1 MRHTRRGRRVAVVDP
16 YAAPSSSQERGSTW
30 PLTLDRSSTFRDPTA
45 LLVPVFLS
53 PLRSIGPFS
62 ISYSLSLVPPTESK
76 LTHTS
81 MIWEISPIAIV
92 HFTKGTLEYNALKS
106 FMKKKNLTALGCEIN
121 SFAPPGVNHISKR
134 MIFNEI
140 RDGNQRLSHD
150 IKDVKDSIDGVKD
163 VLEKILARLDSLAED
178 RHRDHSPRRSQ
189 KKELQ

>member
-1 MRHTRRGRRVAVVDP
+1 VFCFLVLF
-16 YAAPSSSQERGSTW
+16 SIE
-30 PLTLDRSSTFRDPTA
+30 LDRNLSELVWTGRSRIRGDTHTA
-45 LLVPVFLS
+45 L
-53 PLRSIGPFS
+53 
-62 ISYSLSLVPPTESK
+62 
-76 LTHTS
+76 
-81 MIWEISPIAIV
+81 IWEISTIAIV

-178 RHRDHSPRRSQ
+178 RHRDHSPRRPQ
-189 KKELQ
+189 KRELQ